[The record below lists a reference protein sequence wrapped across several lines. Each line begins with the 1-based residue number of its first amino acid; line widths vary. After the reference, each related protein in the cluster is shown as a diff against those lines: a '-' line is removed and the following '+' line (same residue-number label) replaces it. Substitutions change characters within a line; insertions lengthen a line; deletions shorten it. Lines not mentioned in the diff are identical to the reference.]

1 MAAFFS
7 KFRKGIS
14 KTRDQVFN
22 KITHA
27 ISSKSKIDDEL
38 LEEIEEILISGD
50 VGVDTTLDI
59 IERIKIRVNKER
71 YENSEALFQLLKDEI
86 SKVFPAYNNENFL
99 AQLNQIK
106 PYIILVV
113 GVNGTG
119 KTTFIAKLA
128 KKFQDM
134 HKNVL
139 LVAGDTFRAAAI
151 EQLQEW
157 ADRINV
163 EVIKHQMGADPGA
176 VVFDALNSAKAKN
189 RDLVIIDTAGRL
201 HTKVNLM
208 EELKKVKRVMQR
220 VIPEAPH
227 QIILVLD
234 ATTGQNSINQANQ
247 FIESVG
253 VDGIALTKL
262 DGTAKGG
269 STIGI
274 ADKLKIPV
282 RYIGVGE
289 SIDDLEEF
297 DPKLFVEGLFETDK
311 KNNI

>member
-1 MAAFFS
+1 MTAIFS
-7 KFRKGIS
+7 KIRKGIS

-22 KITHA
+22 KITYA
-27 ISSKSKIDDEL
+27 ISRKSKIDEEL

-50 VGVDTTLDI
+50 VGVDTTLEI
-59 IERIKIRVNKER
+59 IDRIKTRVKNEK
-71 YENSEALFQLLKDEI
+71 YENSEDLFKLLKDEI
-86 SKVFPAYNNENFL
+86 VNIFPESNNQNIL
-99 AQLNQIK
+99 TKLDQIK

-128 KKFQDM
+128 KQFQNSG
-134 HKNVL
+134 KNVL

-157 ADRINV
+157 ADRINI

-176 VVFDALNSAKAKN
+176 VVYDALHAAKA
-189 RDLVIIDTAGRL
+189 RGREVVIVDTAGRL
-201 HTKVNLM
+201 HTKINLM
-208 EELKKVKRVMQR
+208 EELKKIKRVMQS

-227 QIILVLD
+227 QVILVLD
-234 ATTGQNSINQANQ
+234 ATTGQNSINQAKQ
-247 FIESVG
+247 FIDSVG
-253 VDGIALTKL
+253 IDGIALTKL

-282 RYIGVGE
+282 QYIGVGE
-289 SIDDLEEF
+289 GIDDLEEF
-297 DPKLFVEGLFETDK
+297 DPKLFVDGLFETTE
-311 KNNI
+311 KN